1 MNRTANPV
9 ALITGGTRGIGRAT
23 ALRLAE
29 DGYDIALCYS
39 ADADAARSLEK
50 ELLDLGRAAY
60 VRRTDVADAEAVR
73 DLVDGAEDALGP
85 ISALVASAAILRDT
99 PLLLMEDQDWQDVL
113 QVNLSGVYHACRA
126 VVDGM
131 VLRRHGAIVNLSSV
145 AGICGNPGQTNY
157 SATKAGII
165 GFTRSLA
172 QEVGRYGIRANA
184 VAPGYIDTDLVA
196 QLPEEAVERSLE
208 QVALRR
214 LGRPAEVADLV
225 AFLLSERASYLTG
238 EVLRIDGGFR

>member
-1 MNRTANPV
+1 MNRTTDPV

-85 ISALVASAAILRDT
+85 ITALVASAAILRDT

-145 AGICGNPGQTNY
+145 AGICGNAGQTNY
-157 SATKAGII
+157 AATKAA
-165 GFTRSLA
+165 RSSA
-172 QEVGRYGIRANA
+172 SPARSPRRSAATASAPTPSPPATSTPTWSRSCPRRPSSGPSNRSRCAASAAPRRWPTWWPSCSPTGRA
-184 VAPGYIDTDLVA
+184 T
-196 QLPEEAVERSLE
+196 S
-208 QVALRR
+208 
-214 LGRPAEVADLV
+214 PA
-225 AFLLSERASYLTG
+225 RC
-238 EVLRIDGGFR
+238 